1 MHQILKMTFLEKFS
15 DLYLMKIHINFVTRK
30 KFQIYIYG
38 NYRSR
43 NKLDLY
49 LMKIEISFETK
60 KFKSVFNENTNQF

>member
-1 MHQILKMTFLEKFS
+1 
-15 DLYLMKIHINFVTRK
+15 MKIHINFVTRK

-43 NKLDLY
+43 KKLDLY